1 MEPQFSD
8 YEEKVNLLLKAN
20 TPIIT
25 ISNILNKN
33 KTSIKNTIQRINK
46 KNKLFNSLKKERNQ
60 DKIKL
65 FKRDKR
71 IINRDLIKS
80 PKKTNKRI
88 LLENNIKIFKRSL

>member
-33 KTSIKNTIQRINK
+33 KKSIYNTIQRIK
-46 KNKLFNSLKKERNQ
+46 RKNKFIKIKLKQRLKKE
-60 DKIKL
+60 
-65 FKRDKR
+65 
-71 IINRDLIKS
+71 
-80 PKKTNKRI
+80 KK
-88 LLENNIKIFKRSL
+88 F